1 MTSNF
6 TKIRKLLG
14 WVLIVVSVIL
24 SIAGIVIAYKEG
36 CLGGEWGACAKGGAV
51 YVASQ
56 VTWYPGLVLLGPEIT
71 QKIKDIWNN
80 LKIKIRGVFK

>member
-24 SIAGIVIAYKEG
+24 SIAGIVVAAM
-36 CLGGEWGACAKGGAV
+36 GEYLKGG
-51 YVASQ
+51 
-56 VTWYPGLVLLGPEIT
+56 GI
-71 QKIKDIWNN
+71 
-80 LKIKIRGVFK
+80 